1 MRRTYA
7 CVLELADPAGR
18 DPVSARAVT
27 KRWLGTVYGGW
38 AADSDDEWVPEP
50 QARVRWRIVEHLGD
64 SAFELVW
71 TRPHETDST
80 LWRRMQVQVVTTADG
95 DGRIMVLEG
104 LESQDRKVRGRVPDT
119 PSGPQL
125 IRELVGAVHCVD
137 GGWRVQA
144 TPHRMQAERAVEVDA
159 FVRGGRRLPVVLF
172 AADAAGRVSA
182 DADRTAAELAGLA
195 HVVVLV
201 DATAVAAVAHELG
214 SGRAVAP
221 GGVRLLWPDWRSSD
235 PPERHRSWRAEDV
248 TGPDGPR
255 PAVRNT
261 LRALVFDAATLRI
274 DDDPAV
280 ARIARAESSLELG
293 QRRAELTR
301 LEQAVAED
309 RAVAH
314 ELVDEYQSELRRA
327 DDEVYRLEQALERE
341 HELRVRAENAYLQL
355 ATRPSDAPSP
365 ADDVRTLVEAVRLAK
380 SRLDHLV
387 VLPEAER
394 SARAW
399 HYDRADLVWADLL
412 RLEAVAADWAA
423 DALPGDFSA
432 EARRRGLDWARDISE
447 DAKAKFG
454 DQYLRRYD
462 GRTVQLGPHIRR
474 AGRQILRI
482 YCYLDAAH
490 RRVVIGHVGGHL
502 GDRTV

>member
-27 KRWLGTVYGGW
+27 KRWLGAMYGGW
-38 AADSDDEWVPEP
+38 AAEGDDQWVPEP
-50 QARVRWRIVEHLGD
+50 HARVSWRIVEHLGD

-71 TRPHETDST
+71 TRPHDSDPT

-95 DGRIMVLEG
+95 DGRIVVIEG
-104 LESQDRKVRGRVPDT
+104 LESQDRTVRSRTPDT
-119 PSGPQL
+119 PSGPGL
-125 IRELVGAVHCVD
+125 IRELVGTAHCVD

-144 TPHRMQAERAVEVDA
+144 TPHRMGEDRAIEVDA
-159 FVRGGRRLPVVLF
+159 FVRGGRRLPVVMF
-172 AADAAGRVSA
+172 AADGASRVSA
-182 DADRTAAELAGLA
+182 DADRAAAELVGLA
-195 HVVVLV
+195 HVVVLTDPASV
-201 DATAVAAVAHELG
+201 SAVARELG
-214 SGRAVAP
+214 TRRAVVP
-221 GGVRLLWPDWRSSD
+221 GGVRLLWPDWRSVD
-235 PPERHRSWRAEDV
+235 PPERHRLWRAEDV

-255 PAVRNT
+255 PAVRNMV
-261 LRALVFDAATLRI
+261 RALVFDAATLRI

-280 ARIARAESSLELG
+280 ARIARAESAHELG
-293 QRRAELTR
+293 ERRADLAR
-301 LEQAVAED
+301 LERAVAED

-314 ELVDEYQSELRRA
+314 ELVDEYQNELRRA
-327 DDEVYRLEQALERE
+327 DDEVYRLEQAMERE

-355 ATRPSDAPSP
+355 ATRPDDAPSR
-365 ADDVRTLVEAVRLAK
+365 ADEVRTLTEAVRLAK

-423 DALPGDFSA
+423 DALQGDFSA

-454 DQYLRRYD
+454 DEYLRRYD
-462 GRTVQLGPHIRR
+462 GHTVQLGPHIRR

-482 YCYLDAAH
+482 YCYLDRAH
-490 RRVVIGHVGGHL
+490 RRVVIGHIGGHL
-502 GDRTV
+502 GDRTI